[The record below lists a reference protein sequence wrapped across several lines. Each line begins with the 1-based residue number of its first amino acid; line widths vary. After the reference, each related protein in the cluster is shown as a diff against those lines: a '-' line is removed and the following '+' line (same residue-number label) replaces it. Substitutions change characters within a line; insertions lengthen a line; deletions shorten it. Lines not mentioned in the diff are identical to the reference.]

1 MRRSVLVHAVTV
13 DWQAISR
20 LADHVMAISATI
32 NKVSLSISDM
42 DRQYYQQHELTMA
55 MHPSENDFRF
65 IVRVVAFAL
74 NAHEDLVFTKGLGAD
89 DEPEAWQ
96 KSLTGDIDLWI
107 DFGQVDEKRI
117 RKACGRAKQVH
128 IYTYQE
134 RKSRVWWEQNRDKL
148 ARHDNL
154 SVFHIEA
161 EGAES
166 LVSRNMQL
174 NCTIDDGAVYLS
186 DDNDSVSVSVTP
198 LV

>member
-1 MRRSVLVHAVTV
+1 
-13 DWQAISR
+13 
-20 LADHVMAISATI
+20 MAISATI

-74 NAHEDLVFTKGLGAD
+74 NAHEDLVFTQGLGAD
-89 DEPEAWQ
+89 DEPEVWQ
-96 KSLTGDIDLWI
+96 KMLTGEIQTWI

-117 RKACGRAKQVH
+117 RKACGRSGQVI
-128 IYTYQE
+128 IYTYQD
-134 RKSRVWWEQNRDKL
+134 RKSKVWWEQNREKL

-154 SVFHIEA
+154 KVYHIEA
-161 EGAES
+161 EGAEA

-174 NCTIDDGAVYLS
+174 NCTIDDGTVYLG
-186 DDNDSVSVSVTP
+186 DADNSVSVTVTE